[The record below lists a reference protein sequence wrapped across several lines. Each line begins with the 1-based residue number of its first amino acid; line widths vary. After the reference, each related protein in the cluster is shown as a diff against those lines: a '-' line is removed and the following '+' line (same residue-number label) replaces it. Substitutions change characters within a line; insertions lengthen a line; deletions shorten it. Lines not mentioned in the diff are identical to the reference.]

1 MNTLNLDIS
10 NIFKDYNSNIFE
22 KIDNLILN
30 GKLQEFEYIDILGEI
45 TIDYLN
51 IIGKKNHQFE
61 KYKSLIQ
68 ILEKNPIA
76 NKQFNFIEKNK
87 KIIIIITN
95 GKYDK
100 FYENLKK

>member
-51 IIGKKNHQFE
+51 ILGKKNHQFE

-76 NKQFNFIEKNK
+76 ISNLILLK
-87 KIIIIITN
+87 KI
-95 GKYDK
+95 
-100 FYENLKK
+100 KK